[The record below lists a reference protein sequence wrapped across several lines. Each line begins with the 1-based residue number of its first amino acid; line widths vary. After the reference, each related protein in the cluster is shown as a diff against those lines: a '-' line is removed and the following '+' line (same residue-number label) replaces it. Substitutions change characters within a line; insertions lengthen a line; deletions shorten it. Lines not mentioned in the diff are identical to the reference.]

1 MENKNLLFLAI
12 GLGICSATLLIE
24 RFVFSI
30 PDWAVIVLMLLASV
44 ALILHVFTYRKNH
57 HKH

>member
-1 MENKNLLFLAI
+1 MENKNLLFLSV

-24 RFVFSI
+24 RFVFTI
-30 PDWAVIVLMLLASV
+30 PDWAAIALLLLASI
-44 ALILHVFTYRKNH
+44 ALIIHIFTYKRNH